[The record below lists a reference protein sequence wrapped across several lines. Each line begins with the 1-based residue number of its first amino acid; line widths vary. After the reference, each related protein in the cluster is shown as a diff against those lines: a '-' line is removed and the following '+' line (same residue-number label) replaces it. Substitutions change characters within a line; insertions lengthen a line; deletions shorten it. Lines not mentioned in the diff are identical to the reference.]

1 MKSITEAGL
10 DVVTLPGIGIQMLDW
25 FGALGSTESGFV
37 STLITECVTH
47 AAMAAESNWVGE
59 MRIGMTGTARQ
70 NCCTILHI
78 LIGTAP
84 LD

>member
-1 MKSITEAGL
+1 MS
-10 DVVTLPGIGIQMLDW
+10 DW
-25 FGALGSTESGFV
+25 FGALGCTESGFV
-37 STLITECVTH
+37 GALITACVTH
-47 AAMAAESNWVGE
+47 ATMAAVSDWVGE
-59 MRIGMTGTARQ
+59 VRISMIGTARQ